1 MQSSDIAGILGL
13 LIGGAGGY
21 YGGQKR
27 ADRQKEMLEMLYGNK
42 DEDQEETA
50 EILQSN
56 IRPSAYETE
65 MGDILNEAHPGR
77 EVGASP
83 MAAALDNIDLL
94 KDIDYTRGSFE
105 KNDGTLGYTGYP
117 TGTLVDDISNKLFP
131 RQEGNNG
138 GLFRN
143 KEGDLKPGSSG
154 FLAEMLFEL
163 QNAGIGLG
171 DILAQSQGYTGLFNE
186 GGRVGLANGGNPYAG
201 LGYSP
206 VNNIFRM
213 DGINTGTVAPGASSG
228 FQSFQDGL
236 TELDV
241 PETSLLPDPMQ
252 TPMPINTI
260 GSGLGGDGAAN
271 YQRIMGRNVF
281 GDEVGSQNN
290 PLGFGPQ
297 AAYGTD
303 FDGTDLP
310 EGKYRDFTGEIKDLD
325 EAGLGPNF
333 MNSLSNALSNI
344 PNITNAYGLFD
355 YFSKENKDARKAEE
369 KTRQEAMQLAREQ
382 EAQTLA
388 ELALQ
393 QEEERNL
400 PDVFN
405 PTPNI
410 AAITTA
416 PVSITTA
423 QTPASVAAYNAANAG
438 IGRAMTPTGDIY
450 STQTYSAAQRKANSR
465 RAGKDKMGRSR
476 GIGGG
481 GAADR
486 AAGRSAGNTGKSA
499 GMGEGGSRHCFEPN
513 TLIQMADGTE
523 KKIKHIILGDNTKG
537 GEVTGVLQFKP
548 TDEIHEYKG
557 VTVAGSHFVKENGKF
572 IPVADSPHSVKI
584 DIIPVVYSL
593 DTSDRRI
600 WIKDIEFADY
610 NGDGIAK
617 DFLANA
623 GVDLT
628 GFNKEVLRQVEHRL
642 I

>member
-27 ADRQKEMLEMLYGNK
+27 ADREKEMLQMLLGSQNNTNTNTKQSPTIDLGPTESVRDQDGRMREMLVNTLPNTNFGSTAGTATDPLAKYFK
-42 DEDQEETA
+42 DENLAINTSDSPISSLETDENTMEDILGSASIAAMPILNSFIDQE
-50 EILQSN
+50 
-56 IRPSAYETE
+56 PYEPEFSYNPLYQNEDGSPKTE
-65 MGDILNEAHPGR
+65 
-77 EVGASP
+77 
-83 MAAALDNIDLL
+83 
-94 KDIDYTRGSFE
+94 
-105 KNDGTLGYTGYP
+105 
-117 TGTLVDDISNKLFP
+117 
-131 RQEGNNG
+131 
-138 GLFRN
+138 
-143 KEGDLKPGSSG
+143 
-154 FLAEMLFEL
+154 
-163 QNAGIGLG
+163 
-171 DILAQSQGYTGLFNE
+171 FNE

-206 VNNIFRM
+206 VNNIFKM

-236 TELDV
+236 TELDI

-252 TPMPINTI
+252 TPMPII
-260 GSGLGGDGAAN
+260 PMGGGRGDGAAN
-271 YQRIMGRNVF
+271 YQSAMGTDVF
-281 GDEVGSQNN
+281 GNEIGGRDN

-303 FDGTDLP
+303 FDGTPFED
-310 EGKYRDFTGEIKDLD
+310 GQYRNFSGDPMSLD
-325 EAGLGPNF
+325 DPDAGFGAPF
-333 MNSLSNALSNI
+333 MNSLANALSNI

-438 IGRAMTPTGDIY
+438 IGRAMTPTGDKY